1 MYIFLFAKN
10 MSFCGV
16 GGKNDYKPKQ
26 KKEKVRKKGKKGKKE
41 KRKRKRGKKRDYSA
55 TLLSKSHF

>member
-1 MYIFLFAKN
+1 MGLEE
-10 MSFCGV
+10 
-16 GGKNDYKPKQ
+16 KNDYKPKP
-26 KKEKVRKKGKKGKKE
+26 KKVKGRKKGKKGKKE

>member
-1 MYIFLFAKN
+1 
-10 MSFCGV
+10 MSF
-16 GGKNDYKPKQ
+16 GGEKMNTSLSQ
-26 KKEKVRKKGKKGKKE
+26 KKEKGRKKGKKGKKE